1 MNKINHYSPFL
12 TMNEKHNK
20 ISFFALL
27 QGTSKWLRTLV
38 WVALIAA
45 VGGGIFFLQQ
55 RMQKKSRIERT
66 ITQTI
71 TQIKAIKELCTANYC
86 EETVISAS
94 RKKVIGS
101 DDIAIIVKGT
111 VRAGFDLSRMETE
124 VLSDTAIVITLP
136 KAKVLDVITNPSDCE
151 TFQESGKWSH
161 EKVTR
166 YKDIAR
172 RMILRHALA
181 DGLLHDA
188 QQNGEERLRLF
199 FGAMGFTSVEVVF
212 EG

>member
-1 MNKINHYSPFL
+1 MTNNSP
-12 TMNEKHNK
+12 TPNEKNR
-20 ISFFALL
+20 IQVWSLL
-27 QGTSKWLRTLV
+27 QGTSRWLRTLV
-38 WVALIAA
+38 WVVLIAA
-45 VGGGIFFLQQ
+45 VGGGIFYMQQ
-55 RMQKKSRIERT
+55 GLQKKNKIERT

-71 TQIKAIKELCTANYC
+71 TQIKTIKEFCTANYC

-111 VRAGFDLSRMETE
+111 VRAGFDLSKMETE
-124 VLSDTAIVITLP
+124 VVGDTAIIITLP
-136 KAKVLDVITNPSDCE
+136 KAQVLDVITNPSDCE

-166 YKDIAR
+166 YKGIAR

-181 DGLLHDA
+181 DGLLKDA
-188 QQNGEERLRLF
+188 QQNGEERIKLLF
-199 FGAMGFTSVEVVF
+199 YAMGFKTVEVKN
-212 EG
+212 